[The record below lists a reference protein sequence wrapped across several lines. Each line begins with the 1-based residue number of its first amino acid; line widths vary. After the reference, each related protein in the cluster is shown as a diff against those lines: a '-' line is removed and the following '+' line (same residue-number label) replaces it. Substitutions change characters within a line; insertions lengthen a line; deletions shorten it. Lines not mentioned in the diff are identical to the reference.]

1 MISNKDFRG
10 KGRVEGDE
18 WRPEIPLNHCRWG
31 GKVTGMWG
39 ISQPISVLLKKSV
52 SKAILL
58 TEKKKMSWI
67 VKFYI
72 FIFSTENHFKWRGKK

>member
-39 ISQPISVLLKKSV
+39 ISQPISVLLKKSM

-58 TEKKKMSWI
+58 AEKKMLWI

>member
-1 MISNKDFRG
+1 M
-10 KGRVEGDE
+10 EGDE

-39 ISQPISVLLKKSV
+39 ISQPISVLLKKSM

-58 TEKKKMSWI
+58 AEKKN
-67 VKFYI
+67 VVDC
-72 FIFSTENHFKWRGKK
+72 